1 MYLSHILLEQ
11 KQNLLSD
18 EVNYKVHVFETKRI
32 ILSVWKKKMKTG
44 NRLIFFQTLSIILRK
59 ALQKKKF
66 YKIASE
72 IYMEDLKKSVAS
84 HEAPK
89 GNK

>member
-1 MYLSHILLEQ
+1 MKWTMKSI
-11 KQNLLSD
+11 
-18 EVNYKVHVFETKRI
+18 VFETKRI

-44 NRLIFFQTLSIILRK
+44 EPEK
-59 ALQKKKF
+59 ALQKKKKKF

-72 IYMEDLKKSVAS
+72 IYMEDLKKSVIS
-84 HEAPK
+84 HEASK